1 MILGRVWRAGAG
13 AGDRAEI
20 TACFNV
26 QSFCSALAPRKRR
39 HAGVSQNDALS
50 CEVPY
55 TIESHSMLSVRKYE
69 NDE

>member
-1 MILGRVWRAGAG
+1 MQRYLRALMSKVFA
-13 AGDRAEI
+13 
-20 TACFNV
+20 
-26 QSFCSALAPRKRR
+26 ALSLPGKRR

-55 TIESHSMLSVRKYE
+55 SIVESHSMLSVRKYE